1 MKNILLFETTTYNI
15 NFDNITYTL
24 LLTNACY
31 IWNNNLSEQAKYKIY
46 NDFVNEVR
54 IGESHGQER
63 DYAFWIQWINNYIKN
78 YKETDND

>member
-1 MKNILLFETTTYNI
+1 MENILLFETTTYNI

-24 LLTNACY
+24 LSTNACY
-31 IWNNNLSEQAKYKIY
+31 IWNNNLSEQAKRKIY

-54 IGESHGQER
+54 IGEAHGQER
-63 DYAFWIQWINNYIKN
+63 DYAFWKQWINNYIIN